1 MSGFTKY
8 LSRMAVAYGVL
19 LISVLLS
26 LIAFFY
32 VRAGAEVENEIR
44 FNEAT
49 DATREAIGSVTSSY
63 VDAMLGARGL
73 FDASDSVTS
82 EEWRGFVESLQ
93 PDEQY
98 PGLQALGYV
107 EYVRSEE
114 LKGFLERESLTLR
127 PDLEPSGERAV
138 YYPVT
143 YVEPQ
148 SSANKELLGRDL
160 HTSTVHR
167 ATMNRARDSGE
178 AQATSVVY
186 VLGEAPKDSV
196 ADLSLRRGF
205 AVYLPV
211 YSDGKPTDT
220 VEGRRKA
227 LEGFVV
233 GTFRMDQLL
242 NGVFEGVYDPKVDFE
257 VYDGGGFLGDQL
269 LYDDDGVLRAGNEE
283 PDQTLTR
290 ESNIEVAGREWSLY
304 FTALP
309 EFERGSFD
317 RLSVLV
323 LLSGLAVSLLL
334 FGVSRMLVRSRLSAE
349 QSALDL
355 EVANR
360 DLGAANRELEAFSHS
375 VSHDLRAPLR
385 SIDGFSRIV
394 IEDYSDKL
402 DDEGRSYLN
411 RVRAASQR
419 MGLLIDD
426 LLNLSRVTRSSM
438 RRETVDLS
446 VLVDEVVRVLK
457 ESEPGRSVEAIV
469 QPGLEASAD
478 PRLLRVALE
487 NLLGNAWKFTSA
499 NDASLIEFGV
509 ERDLASQENQ
519 TVYFVRDNGA
529 GFDMAYADKLFGAFQ
544 RLHSPEEFEGT
555 GVGLATVKRVMRRH
569 GGDVWATSSVGE
581 GATFFFTLD
590 GGPRLKPETAQR
602 EVEIA

>member
-1 MSGFTKY
+1 MSGFSRY

-114 LKGFLERESLTLR
+114 LKGFLEKEPLTLR
-127 PDLEPSGERAV
+127 PDLEPSGERDV

-148 SSANKELLGRDL
+148 SLANKELLGRDL
-160 HTSTVHR
+160 HTNTAHR
-167 ATMNRARDSGE
+167 STMNRARDSGE

-186 VLGEAPKDSV
+186 ILDEAPEDSV
-196 ADLSLRRGF
+196 ADLSLRRSF

-220 VEGRRKA
+220 VEGRRTA

-257 VYDGGGFLGDQL
+257 VYDGGEFLGDQL
-269 LYDDDGVLRAGNEE
+269 LYDDDGVLRAGSDA

-290 ESNIEVAGREWSLY
+290 ESDIEVAGREWSLY

-334 FGVSRMLVRSRLSAE
+334 FGISRMLIRSRLAAE

-411 RVRAASQR
+411 WVRAASQR

-446 VLVDEVVRVLK
+446 ALVDEVVRVLR
-457 ESEPGRSVEAIV
+457 EAEPGRSVEMIV
-469 QPGLEASAD
+469 
-478 PRLLRVALE
+478 
-487 NLLGNAWKFTSA
+487 
-499 NDASLIEFGV
+499 
-509 ERDLASQENQ
+509 
-519 TVYFVRDNGA
+519 
-529 GFDMAYADKLFGAFQ
+529 
-544 RLHSPEEFEGT
+544 
-555 GVGLATVKRVMRRH
+555 
-569 GGDVWATSSVGE
+569 
-581 GATFFFTLD
+581 
-590 GGPRLKPETAQR
+590 
-602 EVEIA
+602 